1 MPNTS
6 SVTSFNMLPPA
17 LLRTIHDAYDD
28 AVEAVAARQGNDRWV
43 MKDWILKT
51 IARHIVEQAK
61 HGECDV
67 VRLRASAL
75 TAVQFDS

>member
-6 SVTSFNMLPPA
+6 SVTSFNKLPPA

-28 AVEAVAARQGNDRWV
+28 AVEAVTARQGNDRWV
-43 MKDWILKT
+43 VKDWMLT
-51 IARHIVEQAK
+51 TMARHIVEQAR

-75 TAVQFDS
+75 TAVHFGS

>member
-28 AVEAVAARQGNDRWV
+28 AVEAVAARQGNDHWV

-75 TAVQFDS
+75 TAVHFDS